1 MTFLCETF
9 ILLLQLLTS
18 EYIGDEVEETG
29 TSKEVIR
36 AAETSSTKT
45 ETTDNLFFIDTQAN
59 IDIEAHGLKVQDEP
73 EVEVYDFSEADIEK
87 ELAKMDE
94 SSSEESDDNG
104 SSSDESDVSI
114 SLGSVLL
121 FVYFNCVINTFLS
134 EGCPNMDTSW
144 DELACVLS
152 IKIIEI

>member
-114 SLGSVLL
+114 SLGSVLFVCL
-121 FVYFNCVINTFLS
+121 F
-134 EGCPNMDTSW
+134 
-144 DELACVLS
+144 
-152 IKIIEI
+152 